1 MDKLL
6 EITNL
11 IKKYSNKAETLHIL
25 KGINF
30 NLNHGEKVSI
40 TGESGSGK
48 TTFLNMIGGLDTVT
62 DGSIKLNGV
71 DITKLDENEITVF
84 RNKKFGFIF
93 QSHYLI
99 EEFNSLENVMIPFL
113 INNFNK
119 KKAKEKARDLLSY
132 MGLEKRLNH
141 HPSQLSG
148 GEKQRVAIARAFINN
163 PSLILADEPTGNLDE
178 KNAQKVL
185 ELLFNITTLKKH
197 SLIIVSHS
205 SQIAK
210 MADFHYQLE
219 DGILRIENYF

>member
-11 IKKYSNKAETLHIL
+11 MKNYSNKAEILHIL
-25 KGINF
+25 KGV
-30 NLNHGEKVSI
+30 NLNLNQGEKISI

-48 TTFLNMIGGLDTVT
+48 TTFLNMIGGLDYATSGNVKIE
-62 DGSIKLNGV
+62 GE
-71 DITKLDENEITVF
+71 DITELDENEITLF
-84 RNKKFGFIF
+84 RNKKIGFIF

-99 EEFNSLENVMIPFL
+99 EEFNSLENVMIPYL

-119 KKAKEKARDLLSY
+119 KKAKEKARQFLEY
-132 MGLEKRLNH
+132 MDMGDRLTH

-148 GEKQRVAIARAFINN
+148 GEKQRVAIARAFIND

-185 ELLFNITTLKKH
+185 ELLFNITTLNKH

-205 SQIAK
+205 KQIAK
-210 MADFHYQLE
+210 MADFHYHLE
-219 DGILRIENYF
+219 EGRLNIDNYF

>member
-62 DGSIKLNGV
+62 DGSIKLGGI
-71 DITKLDENEITVF
+71 DITKLDENEITGF
-84 RNKKFGFIF
+84 RNKKLGFIF

-119 KKAKEKARDLLSY
+119 KRAKEKARNLLSY
-132 MGLEKRLNH
+132 MGMENRLNH

-148 GEKQRVAIARAFINN
+148 GEKQRVAIARAFIND
-163 PSLILADEPTGNLDE
+163 PSLILTSLEIKTLFIMFNPEPNS
-178 KNAQKVL
+178 
-185 ELLFNITTLKKH
+185 TL
-197 SLIIVSHS
+197 
-205 SQIAK
+205 
-210 MADFHYQLE
+210 
-219 DGILRIENYF
+219 

>member
-1 MDKLL
+1 MDNLL

-11 IKKYSNKAETLHIL
+11 IKKYSNKTETLHIL

-30 NLNHGEKVSI
+30 NLNHGEKISI

-62 DGSIKLNGV
+62 GGKVKVEGI
-71 DITKLDENEITVF
+71 DITKLDENEINTF
-84 RNKKFGFIF
+84 RNKKLGFIF

-99 EEFNSLENVMIPFL
+99 EEFNSVENVMIPYL
-113 INNFNK
+113 ISNFNK
-119 KKAKEKARDLLSY
+119 KKARIKAKDLLGY
-132 MGLEKRLNH
+132 MGMENRFNH

-148 GEKQRVAIARAFINN
+148 GEKQRVAIARAFIND

-185 ELLFNITTLKKH
+185 ELLFNITSIKKH

-210 MADFHYQLE
+210 MADFQYQLE
-219 DGILRIENYF
+219 DGLLKIENYF